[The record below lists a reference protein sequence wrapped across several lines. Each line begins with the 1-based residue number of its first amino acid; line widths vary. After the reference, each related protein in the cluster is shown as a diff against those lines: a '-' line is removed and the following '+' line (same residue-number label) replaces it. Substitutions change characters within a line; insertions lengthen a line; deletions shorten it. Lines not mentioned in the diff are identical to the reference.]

1 MTVHDK
7 NELCEKIR
15 EIYPDIGDCG
25 IDVDVEYDEA
35 EKVWVVD
42 LRKDQHGLKTY
53 LELDEADACMNGRQ
67 CVSLGVQIGQLTDN
81 IKILKPPYRAFKI
94 KE

>member
-7 NELCEKIR
+7 NDLCEIIR

-42 LRKDQHGLKTY
+42 LRKDQHGLKTH
-53 LELDEADACMNGRQ
+53 LELDEADACMEGKQ
-67 CVSLGVQIGQLTDN
+67 CVSLGIQIGQLTDN
-81 IKILKPPYRAFKI
+81 IKILKPPYRSFKA
-94 KE
+94 KA